1 MKEYKNNEEL
11 IDYLI
16 SKNVI
21 VNDKKDA
28 INKIEKYTYYGI
40 INSYKLNFKDKDNNY
55 KKNVSFD
62 EIYALYE
69 FDKKLRYIMLKYIL
83 EIETI
88 IKSLMAN
95 TISYK
100 YGLKQYLKINNL
112 DENAKISA
120 KEKVINKINEEIKR
134 NYNAHSAIT
143 HHMNKYNYIPPFIL
157 VKILSFGLTSSW
169 YGLLKQNDRQ
179 QISKYFKISDKLL
192 KQILKNLTSMRNI
205 CAHNERLFCF
215 RDKYTIN
222 FKTIDKKYKPEDNT
236 TNFYMLINSLKLILD
251 RTDYKEMQKLINKE
265 INTLKSKLKSIN
277 IEDIMKIM
285 GYPNV

>member
-95 TISYK
+95 TMSYK

-215 RDKYTIN
+215 RDK
-222 FKTIDKKYKPEDNT
+222 
-236 TNFYMLINSLKLILD
+236 
-251 RTDYKEMQKLINKE
+251 
-265 INTLKSKLKSIN
+265 
-277 IEDIMKIM
+277 
-285 GYPNV
+285 